1 MKPFA
6 REGDNNGCKKP
17 KKERKPRFAHDTSR
31 LNQMAHTE
39 TYKLSNSKKE
49 QRPISRKMRLQYNN
63 HALLDVTTRII
74 ITRGIYERIDS

>member
-6 REGDNNGCKKP
+6 REGDNHGCKKP

-39 TYKLSNSKKE
+39 TYKLGNSKKE
-49 QRPISRKMRLQYNN
+49 QCRISRRKRLPYNN
-63 HALLDVTTRII
+63 HELLGVTTQI
-74 ITRGIYERIDS
+74 ITKRGI